1 MELKWMVIYNT
12 TICDNFVMDN
22 DSFHMIYI
30 MPQADRMN
38 HIEIF
43 RRFSRAIVREEN
55 NCHCERISWSDHKR
69 IYCIHCLSAIKP
81 HILKNSSR
89 SVGEFLPQIQNQMQC
104 CVTVY
109 IESDA
114 IDRVRCG
121 FKQAIWYDKLWISY
135 LHWKIWSI
143 KSLYI

>member
-1 MELKWMVIYNT
+1 MVIYNT

-55 NCHCERISWSDHKR
+55 NCHCERIS
-69 IYCIHCLSAIKP
+69 
-81 HILKNSSR
+81 
-89 SVGEFLPQIQNQMQC
+89 
-104 CVTVY
+104 
-109 IESDA
+109 
-114 IDRVRCG
+114 
-121 FKQAIWYDKLWISY
+121 
-135 LHWKIWSI
+135 
-143 KSLYI
+143 